1 MTAESASAAPAR
13 AAALARADT
22 AFFGHPRGLATLFFT
37 ELWERFSYYGMRA
50 LLILFMT
57 APAALGGLGFDTA
70 KAGVIYGSYTAAV
83 YLVALP
89 GGWLADRLL
98 GQRRATLAGGVVIFL
113 GHVCLAIPAEASFYL
128 GLVCVVIGTGLLK
141 PNISAMVGQ
150 LYAPG
155 DARRDAGFSI
165 YYMGI
170 NLGAFLAPL
179 GCGWLAQGEGFRAW
193 LAAAGLAPESSWHWG
208 FGLAAVG
215 MLCGLI
221 QYTSGSAHLG
231 DAGLRPAHAGDAAQR
246 ASDLRRLWLALA
258 GGAGV
263 LALVAGLAAAGAL
276 ALTAEGVGRAFGW
289 LLAATVA
296 ALVVWTLRAS
306 GFTREER
313 RQLGVVL
320 VLFAAAAVFWSVF
333 EQAGSTLNL
342 FAERSTQS
350 ELMGFAF
357 PASWFQSLNA
367 IFIVLLAP
375 AFAALWPRLGRRD
388 PSSPAKFALGLF
400 FAGAGFAVLIAA
412 ARLAEQGIAVSPLWL
427 ALTYLLHTI
436 GELCLSPVGLS
447 AMTRLAPPR
456 VAGLVMGVWFLA
468 AAVGNYLGGQIA
480 SFYEA
485 LALPDLFTAVAA
497 FAFGAALLLAAF
509 VRPIA
514 RLLAR
519 S

>member
-1 MTAESASAAPAR
+1 MPAESVSAAPLR
-13 AAALARADT
+13 AADPARADT

-57 APAALGGLGFDTA
+57 APAAVGGLGFDTA

-89 GGWLADRLL
+89 GGWLADRFL
-98 GQRRATLAGGVVIFL
+98 GQRRATFAGGAVIFL
-113 GHVCLAIPAEASFYL
+113 GHVCLAVPAQASFYA
-128 GLVCVVIGTGLLK
+128 GLLLVVIGTGLLK

-150 LYAPG
+150 LYGPG

-179 GCGWLAQGEGFRAW
+179 GCGWLAQSESFRGA
-193 LAAAGLAPESSWHWG
+193 LVAAGFAPESSWHWG

-215 MLCGLI
+215 MLFGLI
-221 QYTSGSAHLG
+221 QYAAGGKHLG
-231 DAGLRPAHAGDAAQR
+231 SAGLRPAHAADAAQR
-246 ASDLRRLWLALA
+246 ARNLLVLRRALA
-258 GGAGV
+258 ATALV
-263 LALVAGLAAAGAL
+263 LAAFAGLAAAGAI
-276 ALTAEGVGRAFGW
+276 APSAEGVGRAFGW

-296 ALVVWTLRAS
+296 ALVIWIAR
-306 GFTREER
+306 TRSVSPAER
-313 RQLGVVL
+313 RQLAVIL
-320 VLFAAAAVFWSVF
+320 VLFTAAAVFWSVF

-342 FAERSTQS
+342 FAARSTKTQ
-350 ELMGFAF
+350 LLGFAF

-400 FAGAGFAVLIAA
+400 FAGAGFAILIAA
-412 ARLAEQGIAVSPLWL
+412 ARQAEQGIAVSPLWL

-447 AMTRLAPPR
+447 AMTRLAPQR

-468 AAVGNYLGGQIA
+468 AAVGNYLGGQVA

-485 LALPDLFTAVAA
+485 LSLPDLFSAVSLFA
-497 FAFGAALLLAAF
+497 FAAALLLAAL
-509 VRPIA
+509 VRPIG
-514 RLLAR
+514 RTLTT
-519 S
+519 